1 MYTDSRQLIQFRSEL
16 ISGGFDPTEAYGLV
30 SAYYDARLDSRRD
43 DGIVFLATEQDQDEL
58 SDQIDTPL
66 DG

>member
-1 MYTDSRQLIQFRSEL
+1 MYTDSRQLIQFRNEL

-58 SDQIDTPL
+58 NDQIDTPH